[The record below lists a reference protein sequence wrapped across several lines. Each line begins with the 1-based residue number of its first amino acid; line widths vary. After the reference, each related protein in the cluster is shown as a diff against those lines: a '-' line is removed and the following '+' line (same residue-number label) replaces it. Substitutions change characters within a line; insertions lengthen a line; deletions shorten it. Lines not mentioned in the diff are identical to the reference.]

1 MCGRLHH
8 CVFGWDEEKDLPI
21 IFCENHGAKT
31 FASVHCEV
39 CNRSDNDDSLLLC
52 DGCNKGYHMFCLNPP
67 LKGCDDCFRSFVDI
81 PEGDWYCPECL
92 KKRVTQGNVIVVP
105 KRNGVEQVELST
117 DYVEKLATKQKRRR
131 EEDEEDEGISFYESK
146 RTKTKSD
153 DEEEYEIEEHSLELS
168 VKNRSA
174 GDE

>member
-1 MCGRLHH
+1 
-8 CVFGWDEEKDLPI
+8 
-21 IFCENHGAKT
+21 
-31 FASVHCEV
+31 
-39 CNRSDNDDSLLLC
+39 
-52 DGCNKGYHMFCLNPP
+52 MFCLNPP

-168 VKNRSA
+168 VKNRSS